1 MPTAVSLLDVV
12 ILVAVVGASIGAY
25 RLGFVT
31 RSISWLGMGFGLFV
45 ALRLLPTFLGW
56 FDDAGPQQLLVLS
69 LLALL
74 AGAFIGQGIGLA
86 IGSRLRLVIPQ
97 EARRIDH
104 VVGAVAGAV
113 LVLAAA
119 WLILP
124 LMADTPGWP
133 AEQAR
138 SSAIGGWL
146 TDYLP
151 GPPDAVLAVQ
161 GFVGDDQFPQVFD
174 SMRRTP
180 DLGPP
185 PTATGISAELGE
197 QIVQSVVK
205 VEGVACRRQID
216 GSGFVVAPE
225 TVVTN
230 AHVVAGEPET
240 TVVRS
245 DGSTVSGR
253 VVVYD
258 TDRDLA
264 VLRVPGLDRPALPLG
279 ESVAGTVG
287 GVFGYPGGGPLRV
300 APFEIARELRATG
313 RDIYNEARTTRQVLE
328 LAAGLAPGDS
338 GAALVDA
345 EGRVVGVAFAIAP
358 DRANVA
364 FALTV
369 AELREVLD
377 RAGSAAVGSGAC
389 IA

>member
-1 MPTAVSLLDVV
+1 MSLLDVV
-12 ILVAVVGASIGAY
+12 IVVALIGASVGAY

-45 ALRLLPTFLGW
+45 ALRLLPTVLGW
-56 FDDAGPQQLLVLS
+56 LDDAGPQQLLLLS
-69 LLALL
+69 LLTLL

-86 IGSRLRLVIPQ
+86 IGSRLRLAIP
-97 EARRIDH
+97 EDARGVDH
-104 VVGAVAGAV
+104 VAGAVAGAA
-113 LVLAAA
+113 LVLAGV
-119 WLILP
+119 WLMVP

-146 TDYLP
+146 TDNLP

-174 SMRRTP
+174 GMRRTP

-185 PTATGISAELGE
+185 PAETGISAALGE
-197 QIVQSVVK
+197 QVAQSVVRI
-205 VEGVACRRQID
+205 EGVACRRQID
-216 GSGFVVAPE
+216 GSGFVVAPD

-230 AHVVAGEPET
+230 AHVVAGETET

-245 DGSTVSGR
+245 DGTGVDGR

-258 TDRDLA
+258 TERDLA
-264 VLRVPGLDRPALPLG
+264 VIRAPGLGRPPLPIG
-279 ESVAGTVG
+279 ESVEGAVG
-287 GVFGYPGGGPLRV
+287 GVYGYPGGGPLRV
-300 APFEIARELRATG
+300 APFEIAREIRATG
-313 RDIYNEARTTRQVLE
+313 RDVYNDASTTRQVLE

-338 GAALVDA
+338 GAALVDPQ
-345 EGRVVGVAFAIAP
+345 GRVVGVAFAIAP

-364 FALTV
+364 FALT
-369 AELREVLD
+369 AGELRAALD
-377 RAGSAAVGSGAC
+377 GAGATAVSTGAC

>member
-1 MPTAVSLLDVV
+1 MSLLDVV
-12 ILVAVVGASIGAY
+12 IVAALIGASVGAY

-31 RSISWLGMGFGLFV
+31 RSISWLGMAFGLFV
-45 ALRLLPTFLGW
+45 ALRLLPTLLGW
-56 FDDAGPQQLLVLS
+56 FDDAGPQQLLLLS
-69 LLALL
+69 LLSLL

-86 IGSRLRLVIPQ
+86 IGSRLRLAIPE
-97 EARRIDH
+97 EARPVDH
-104 VVGAVAGAV
+104 VAGAV
-113 LVLAAA
+113 VGALLVLAAV
-119 WLILP
+119 WLIVP

-138 SSAIGGWL
+138 SSAISGWL
-146 TDYLP
+146 TDNLP

-174 SMRRTP
+174 GMRRTP

-185 PTATGISAELGE
+185 PTETGISPELGE

-205 VEGVACRRQID
+205 IEGVACRRQID

-230 AHVVAGEPET
+230 AHVVAGEPST

-245 DGSTVSGR
+245 DGTSVTGR
-253 VVVYD
+253 VVGYD

-264 VLRVPGLDRPALPLG
+264 VLRVPGLDRPALAIG
-279 ESVAGTVG
+279 ESVAGAVG
-287 GVFGYPGGGPLRV
+287 GVYGYPGGGPLRV
-300 APFEIARELRATG
+300 APFEIARELRANG
-313 RDIYNEARTTRQVLE
+313 RDIYNESATTRQVLE

-338 GAALVDA
+338 GAALVDPQ
-345 EGRVVGVAFAIAP
+345 GRVVGVAFAIAP

-364 FALTV
+364 FALTA
-369 AELREVLD
+369 AELRDALD
-377 RAGSAAVGSGAC
+377 AAGTGAVSTGAC